1 MAMHPSSHRWL
12 RMMLQPPPTHYH
24 TCHRLP
30 SVPDPVFWPLRVA
43 VGSHSP
49 AATPNCRSLA
59 PPRLQAA
66 NDAIDHAHLTPSHC
80 RIALVSLRHNHQYAT
95 AASITSPSLL
105 CQRRRLPRLQSE
117 QQQHRSTT
125 TQQKRHLWSHSSDAK
140 QQQRATTNGSLCRS
154 IEEAYPTQNNNSSC
168 CLVGKNG
175 VIGQWGNGPNIRQ
188 STKMREAS
196 TKTKHGN
203 VNAKDRWYI

>member
-1 MAMHPSSHRWL
+1 
-12 RMMLQPPPTHYH
+12 MMLQPPPTHYH

-95 AASITSPSLL
+95 AASIASPSLL

-154 IEEAYPTQNNNSSC
+154 IA
-168 CLVGKNG
+168 CLIKRHTRHKTTTAAAAWLGRTVLLDNG
-175 VIGQWGNGPNIRQ
+175 GMGQTYDNQP
-188 STKMREAS
+188 K
-196 TKTKHGN
+196 
-203 VNAKDRWYI
+203 